1 MSTRPSKPNARQIA
15 LDLLQQVLVA
25 HRPLDDAL
33 ARDRAWA
40 RLSRR
45 DRAFA
50 RLLTITVL
58 RRLGQLDALI
68 DTLMERPLKPRQAE
82 LRNIL
87 RLGAAQLLILG
98 TPPHAAVSTS
108 LDLAER
114 GGRLAGFKGLI
125 SAVLHRLSRDGE
137 ALLAEQDAARLS
149 LPDWL
154 WQRWSDTYGEATT
167 RAVAEELLIEAPLDL
182 TVKEKPDTWA
192 RRLEGKALPWGSVR
206 LDAHRGEITN
216 LPGFKDGAWWVQDA
230 AAALT
235 VRFLGSLEG
244 KVAIDLCAA
253 PGGKTAAL
261 AVAGAEV
268 TAVDRSA
275 ARMERL
281 KQNMTRLKLP
291 VRSVVAD
298 ALQWRPGALADL
310 VVLDAPCSATGTLR
324 RHPDIKHLKGP
335 EEIESLAQLQDNLL
349 AAAAEMVA
357 PGGTLLYIVC
367 SLEPEEG
374 PAQVEAF
381 LGKNAAFAR
390 RALRSEE
397 IFGLDEVID
406 DRGDF
411 RSLPC
416 HLATEGG
423 LDGFY
428 LCRLERL
435 PRI

>member
-1 MSTRPSKPNARQIA
+1 MSTHPRKPNARRIA

-25 HRPLDDAL
+25 HRPLDEAL
-33 ARDRAWA
+33 ARDRGWA
-40 RLSRR
+40 RLTRR

-50 RLLTITVL
+50 RLLAVTVL
-58 RRLGQLDALI
+58 RRLGQLDDLI
-68 DTLMERPLKPRQAE
+68 DKLMERPLKPRQVE

-87 RLGAAQLLILG
+87 RLGTAQLLILG

-108 LDLAER
+108 LDLAEQ

-125 SAVLHRLSRDGE
+125 SAVLHRLSRDGA

-154 WQRWSDTYGEATT
+154 WQRWAEAYGETTT
-167 RAVAEELLIEAPLDL
+167 RAIAETLLAEPPLDL
-182 TVKEKPDTWA
+182 TVKEKPETWA
-192 RRLEGKALPWGSVR
+192 RRLEGRALPSGSVR

-216 LPGFKDGAWWVQDA
+216 LPGFKDGAWWIQDA

-235 VRFLGSLEG
+235 VRFLGGLEG
-244 KVAIDLCAA
+244 KSAIDLCAA
-253 PGGKTAAL
+253 PGGKTATL

-268 TAVDRSA
+268 IAVDRSA

-281 KQNMTRLKLP
+281 KRNMTRLKLP
-291 VRSVVAD
+291 VATVVAY
-298 ALQWRPGALADL
+298 ALQWRPSAPADL

-324 RHPDIKHLKGP
+324 RHPDIKHLKGA
-335 EEIESLAQLQDNLL
+335 EEIESLTQLQSGLL
-349 AAAAEMVA
+349 TAAADMVK
-357 PGGTLLYIVC
+357 PGGLLLYIVC

-374 PAQVEAF
+374 PARIEAF
-381 LGKNAAFAR
+381 LGQTTAFAR
-390 RALRSEE
+390 RPLQSAEL
-397 IFGLDEVID
+397 FGLEDLID
-406 DRGDF
+406 ARGDF

-416 HLATEGG
+416 HLAEEGG

-428 LCRLERL
+428 LCRLERV
-435 PRI
+435 